1 MLNREE
7 NEIMRAV
14 YELCGG
20 KGCCL
25 VSPYDLM
32 SLLPAKRGYTAER
45 VDRLLRSLELD
56 DYFDLLESD
65 RKGERPRERLQMRR
79 SIAFKI
85 GLSVAGAVITFL
97 VGLLLRL
104 AFS

>member
-1 MLNREE
+1 
-7 NEIMRAV
+7 
-14 YELCGG
+14 
-20 KGCCL
+20 
-25 VSPYDLM
+25 
-32 SLLPAKRGYTAER
+32 
-45 VDRLLRSLELD
+45 
-56 DYFDLLESD
+56 
-65 RKGERPRERLQMRR
+65 MRR

>member
-45 VDRLLRSLELD
+45 VDR
-56 DYFDLLESD
+56 
-65 RKGERPRERLQMRR
+65 KGERMYVITLHPNGEAYPRERLQMRR